1 MLLTYLLT
9 DETEAAV
16 VSSAFKG
23 LPQNWVKGLVAVSE
37 GRGGVTGDSEG
48 SDVDL
53 WVKYV

>member
-1 MLLTYLLT
+1 MFLRYLFA

-16 VSSAFKG
+16 ISSAFKG

-37 GRGGVTGDSEG
+37 SRSGVTRDSKG
-48 SDVDL
+48 SNVDL